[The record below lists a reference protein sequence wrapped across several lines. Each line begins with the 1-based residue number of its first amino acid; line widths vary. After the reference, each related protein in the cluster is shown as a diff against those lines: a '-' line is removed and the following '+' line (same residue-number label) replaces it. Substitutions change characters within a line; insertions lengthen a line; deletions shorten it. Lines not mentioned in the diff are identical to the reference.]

1 MKSVDGVQKKC
12 YFQCWRRGKYLLTCR
27 ENFAL
32 MQMLIPVNLLDV
44 IHEGSRNE
52 LAFIQSDL

>member
-1 MKSVDGVQKKC
+1 MLFSVLEEGEISLDMSREFC
-12 YFQCWRRGKYLLTCR
+12 LNANAYLV
-27 ENFAL
+27 
-32 MQMLIPVNLLDV
+32 ILLDV